1 MGPTR
6 ECSVR
11 RQCNLSHAVE
21 WHESPRARGGA
32 WKSTP
37 PPAHMFAPMGLN
49 DHQQAL
55 KAAEQRVES
64 LKVSL

>member
-1 MGPTR
+1 MILWTLDR
-6 ECSVR
+6 ERPDERSV
-11 RQCNLSHAVE
+11 E
-21 WHESPRARGGA
+21 P
-32 WKSTP
+32 WKSAP
-37 PPAHMFAPMGLN
+37 QPAQLLAPMGLN